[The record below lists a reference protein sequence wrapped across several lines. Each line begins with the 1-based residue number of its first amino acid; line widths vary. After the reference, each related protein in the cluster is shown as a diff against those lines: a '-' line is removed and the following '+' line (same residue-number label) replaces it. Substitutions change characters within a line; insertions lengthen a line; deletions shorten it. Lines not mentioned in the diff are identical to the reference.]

1 MPLLNKI
8 SAITYQ
14 IGIWQIT
21 EPVENLFSSVNL
33 SETEAQYYSSI
44 KNEARKK
51 EWLTV
56 RLVLKTLLNKE
67 AEIIYNE
74 NGKPY
79 LKDNDYSL
87 SVSHSKELVAVIIGE
102 SKALG
107 IDVEKISAK
116 PKRVCHKFLSGNE
129 LENYKESKDEVYT
142 FLWSAKE
149 SIFKLYSNYHLI
161 FDTQIIFPFVDFT
174 DEGNFTAKVSLN
186 NTEINQEVFYKKINN
201 FVLTWVESDIL

>member
-8 SAITYQ
+8 STETYQ

-21 EPVENLFSSVNL
+21 ETVENLFSSVGL
-33 SETEAQYYSSI
+33 SENEAQYYSSI

-56 RLVLKTLLNKE
+56 RLVLKNLLNKQN
-67 AEIIYNE
+67 EILYNE

-79 LKDNDYSL
+79 IKDSNYSL
-87 SVSHSKELVAVIIGE
+87 SISHSKELVAVIIGE
-102 SKALG
+102 SKAFG
-107 IDVEKISAK
+107 IDTEKISAK
-116 PKRVCHKFLSGNE
+116 PKRVIHKFLSKNE
-129 LENYKESKDEVYT
+129 LENYKKSKDEIFT

-201 FVLTWVESDIL
+201 FVLTWTEGN